1 MTQVSI
7 QDVFLEKKSG
17 FFRSMTILE
26 SPQLGIKKEIKI
38 IVCKIVLKQPES
50 KSFVR
55 DFFFVRNKRARCW
68 ILYLIFTL
76 VNYNNKLN
84 FNVFTTNI
92 WCWKGIWENL
102 TDNSISEILFTYCLP
117 LKEVLNRSFLYFHMD
132 SLLFGLTV
140 FSFGGYLHYLN
151 PLFIFDH
158 AGP

>member
-7 QDVFLEKKSG
+7 QNVFLEKKSG

-38 IVCKIVLKQPES
+38 IVCKIVLKQPKS

-92 WCWKGIWENL
+92 WC
-102 TDNSISEILFTYCLP
+102 
-117 LKEVLNRSFLYFHMD
+117 
-132 SLLFGLTV
+132 
-140 FSFGGYLHYLN
+140 
-151 PLFIFDH
+151 
-158 AGP
+158 